1 MSLVAQKFIFDIAS
15 DSLQYCK
22 HRKDRGANSGFRK
35 RKSGEEAFVLVLE
48 DLVSS
53 LNDKGINIVKPEYF
67 TGSADEAKTDHA

>member
-35 RKSGEEAFVLVLE
+35 RKSGEEVEFVR
-48 DLVSS
+48 S
-53 LNDKGINIVKPEYF
+53 GF
-67 TGSADEAKTDHA
+67 